1 MLSSE
6 RERLLK
12 ALVPVRY
19 CHVVEKKVRERER
32 ERGRRNNG
40 QSKCGKMLTV
50 VNQLDKKYRDVFIL
64 ILFLHF

>member
-19 CHVVEKKVRERER
+19 CHVVEKKVRERGRER
-32 ERGRRNNG
+32 EGEETTDKANAV
-40 QSKCGKMLTV
+40 KC
-50 VNQLDKKYRDVFIL
+50 
-64 ILFLHF
+64 